1 MPHEATQ
8 AAFLA
13 LLPRVQAH
21 AEFACR
27 HVRCAHARADFV
39 AEVVAMCWLWFVRLV
54 RRGKDPARFASAL
67 AGYAARAVRSGRK
80 LAGMEWARD
89 ALNPIC
95 QGRHGFTVGRLPD
108 VATLSPNPLVEALA
122 DNTKTPPPEAAA
134 FRLDFPAW
142 LATRTDRDR
151 RVVGDLMAG
160 ERTGDVAGRYGLSPA
175 RVSQLR
181 REYHGDWLTFCG
193 DRPAVGPSAAAVH

>member
-1 MPHEATQ
+1 
-8 AAFLA
+8 
-13 LLPRVQAH
+13 LPRVQAH

-27 HVRCAHARADFV
+27 HVRCDHARADFV
-39 AEVVAMCWLWFVRLV
+39 AEVVALCWLWFLRLV

-80 LAGMEWARD
+80 LAGMESAKD

-95 QGRHGFTVGRLPD
+95 QERHGFTVGRLPD
-108 VATLSPNPLVEALA
+108 VATLSDNPLAEALA
-122 DNTKTPPPEAAA
+122 DNTKSPPDEQCA

-142 LATRTDRDR
+142 MATLPHRNHLVAR
-151 RVVGDLMAG
+151 DLMLG
-160 ERTGDVAGRYGLSPA
+160 GRTGEVAVKHGLSPA

-181 REYHGDWLTFCG
+181 REFKLGWDAFCG
-193 DRPAVGPSAAAVH
+193 EVPVGAPGVA